1 MKHREKVDE
10 NSVHLAQL
18 KIFVFFVFFLVQL
31 VLHNPGLPGSVGG
44 SQERAP
50 VMLVLRW

>member
-10 NSVHLAQL
+10 NSVYLAQL
-18 KIFVFFVFFLVQL
+18 KTFVFFVVLL
-31 VLHNPGLPGSVGG
+31 DLHNPGLPGSVGG